1 MEISL
6 REDTSGGSDFFHR
19 FRKQGN
25 GRVAAARTGSSR
37 KPAHGAQGLLRW
49 PGVLW
54 WGMRFFITGTDTDSG
69 KTYVTSLLLRAL
81 NAAGKPAVGFKPV
94 CCGGRGDVAALLA
107 AGAAGP
113 TEDELNPVFF
123 AQPLSPLVAG
133 WMANE
138 PFDFPAILS
147 TWEKLSGRYEHIL
160 VEGAGGW
167 EVPVTV
173 HQTMADLAVALGLP
187 VVVVVN
193 NRLGALN
200 HTLLTVRAVQSRG
213 LKVAAVVLNYPQD
226 ERDSAS
232 ISNPA
237 ALREIFPDI
246 PLIEVMHGETEVDP
260 ADFPED

>member
-1 MEISL
+1 
-6 REDTSGGSDFFHR
+6 
-19 FRKQGN
+19 
-25 GRVAAARTGSSR
+25 
-37 KPAHGAQGLLRW
+37 
-49 PGVLW
+49 
-54 WGMRFFITGTDTDSG
+54 MRFFITGTDTDSG
-69 KTYVTSLLLRAL
+69 KTYVTCLLLRAL

-94 CCGGRGDVAALLA
+94 CCGDRNDVSALLA
-107 AGAAGP
+107 AGALGVEA
-113 TEDELNPVFF
+113 EEVNPLFF

-133 WMANE
+133 WMANTA
-138 PFDFPAILS
+138 FDFPAILAA
-147 TWEKLSGRYEHIL
+147 WEKLSGRFEHLL

-173 HQTMADLAVALGLP
+173 KETMADLAVALGLP

-200 HTLLTVRAVQSRG
+200 HTLLTVRAVQGRG
-213 LKVAAVVLNYPQD
+213 LPVAAVVLNYPHE

-246 PLIEVMHGETEVDP
+246 PLVEVMHGETELDL
-260 ADFPED
+260 ADFPTSA

>member
-1 MEISL
+1 
-6 REDTSGGSDFFHR
+6 
-19 FRKQGN
+19 
-25 GRVAAARTGSSR
+25 
-37 KPAHGAQGLLRW
+37 
-49 PGVLW
+49 
-54 WGMRFFITGTDTDSG
+54 MRYFITGTDTDSG

-81 NAAGKPAVGFKPV
+81 NAAGEPAVGFKPV
-94 CCGGRGDVAALLA
+94 CCGDRQDVEALLA
-107 AGAAGP
+107 AGAPGP
-113 TEDELNPVFF
+113 TADEVNPVFF

-133 WMANE
+133 WMANV
-138 PFDFPAILS
+138 PFDFEAIL
-147 TWEKLSGRYEHIL
+147 TAWKELSGKHEHLL

-173 HQTMADLAVALGLP
+173 KETMADVAVALGLP

-213 LKVAAVVLNYPQD
+213 LKCAAIVLNYPQD

-246 PLIEVMHGETEVDP
+246 PLVEVMHGETELDL
-260 ADFPED
+260 ADFPLD

>member
-1 MEISL
+1 
-6 REDTSGGSDFFHR
+6 
-19 FRKQGN
+19 
-25 GRVAAARTGSSR
+25 
-37 KPAHGAQGLLRW
+37 
-49 PGVLW
+49 
-54 WGMRFFITGTDTDSG
+54 MRYFITGTDTDSG

-81 NAAGKPAVGFKPV
+81 NAAGQPAVGFKPV
-94 CCGGRGDVAALLA
+94 CCGDRQDVEALLA
-107 AGAAGP
+107 AGAPGP
-113 TEDELNPVFF
+113 TADEVNPVFF

-133 WMANE
+133 WMANV
-138 PFDFPAILS
+138 PFDFEAIL
-147 TWEKLSGRYEHIL
+147 TAWKELSGKHEHLL

-173 HQTMADLAVALGLP
+173 KETMADVAVALGLP

-213 LKVAAVVLNYPQD
+213 LKCAAIVLNYPQD

-246 PLIEVMHGETEVDP
+246 PLVEVMHGETELDL
-260 ADFPED
+260 ADFPLD

>member
-1 MEISL
+1 
-6 REDTSGGSDFFHR
+6 
-19 FRKQGN
+19 
-25 GRVAAARTGSSR
+25 
-37 KPAHGAQGLLRW
+37 
-49 PGVLW
+49 
-54 WGMRFFITGTDTDSG
+54 MRFFITGTDTDSG

-81 NAAGKPAVGFKPV
+81 NAAGQPAVGFKPV
-94 CCGGRGDVAALLA
+94 CCGDRQDVEALLA
-107 AGAAGP
+107 AGAPGP
-113 TEDELNPVFF
+113 TADEVNPVFF

-133 WMANE
+133 WMANV
-138 PFDFPAILS
+138 PFDFEAIL
-147 TWEKLSGRYEHIL
+147 TAWKELSGKHEHLL

-173 HQTMADLAVALGLP
+173 KETMADVAVALGLP

-213 LKVAAVVLNYPQD
+213 LKCAAIVLNYPQD

-237 ALREIFPDI
+237 ALREIFADI
-246 PLIEVMHGETEVDP
+246 PLVEVMHGETELDL
-260 ADFPED
+260 ADFPLD

>member
-1 MEISL
+1 VE
-6 REDTSGGSDFFHR
+6 
-19 FRKQGN
+19 
-25 GRVAAARTGSSR
+25 
-37 KPAHGAQGLLRW
+37 
-49 PGVLW
+49 
-54 WGMRFFITGTDTDSG
+54 
-69 KTYVTSLLLRAL
+69 
-81 NAAGKPAVGFKPV
+81 
-94 CCGGRGDVAALLA
+94 ALLA
-107 AGAAGP
+107 AGAPGP
-113 TEDELNPVFF
+113 TADEVNPVFF

-133 WMANE
+133 WMANV
-138 PFDFPAILS
+138 PFDSAGIL
-147 TWEKLSGRYEHIL
+147 TAWEHLSDQHEHLL

-173 HQTMADLAVALGLP
+173 KETMADVAVALGLP

-213 LKVAAVVLNYPQD
+213 LKCAAIVLNYPQD

-246 PLIEVMHGETEVDP
+246 PLVEVMHGETELDL
-260 ADFPED
+260 ADFPLD

>member
-1 MEISL
+1 M
-6 REDTSGGSDFFHR
+6 
-19 FRKQGN
+19 
-25 GRVAAARTGSSR
+25 
-37 KPAHGAQGLLRW
+37 
-49 PGVLW
+49 
-54 WGMRFFITGTDTDSG
+54 
-69 KTYVTSLLLRAL
+69 
-81 NAAGKPAVGFKPV
+81 GFKPV
-94 CCGGRGDVAALLA
+94 CCGDRKDVELLLA

-113 TEDELNPVFF
+113 SAEEMNPVFF
-123 AQPLSPLVAG
+123 AQPLAPLVAG

-138 PFDFPAILS
+138 AFDQAAVL
-147 TWEKLSGRYEHIL
+147 TAWEELSGKYEHIL

-173 HQTMADLAVALGLP
+173 GETMADVAVALGLP

-200 HTLLTVRAVQSRG
+200 HTLLTVRAVRGRG
-213 LKVAAVVLNYPQD
+213 LRCAAIVLNYPHD

-246 PLIEVMHGETEVDP
+246 PLVEVMHGETEMNLT
-260 ADFPED
+260 DFPEG

>member
-1 MEISL
+1 
-6 REDTSGGSDFFHR
+6 
-19 FRKQGN
+19 
-25 GRVAAARTGSSR
+25 
-37 KPAHGAQGLLRW
+37 
-49 PGVLW
+49 
-54 WGMRFFITGTDTDSG
+54 MRFFITGTDTDSG

-94 CCGGRGDVAALLA
+94 CCGDRKDVEALLE
-107 AGAAGP
+107 AGAPGP
-113 TEDELNPVFF
+113 VADEVNPVFF

-133 WMANE
+133 WMANV
-138 PFDFPAILS
+138 PFDFNAIR
-147 TWEKLSGRYEHIL
+147 TAWENLSGEHEHIL

-173 HQTMADLAVALGLP
+173 KETMADVAVALGLP

-200 HTLLTVRAVQSRG
+200 HCLLTVRAVQGRG
-213 LKVAAVVLNYPQD
+213 LKVAAIVLNYPHD

-246 PLIEVMHGETEVDP
+246 PLVEVMHGETEIDL
-260 ADFPED
+260 ADFPLD